1 MPPGVVFLALIE
13 LGLAPPGTNLID
25 LGAHPA
31 QVPPGTSMGGKA
43 HLGEEVLVVQ
53 WTTAAIAVSRV
64 TRVLDG
70 VLWLNQVLPSHLL
83 SPFVF
88 NLRARP

>member
-1 MPPGVVFLALIE
+1 
-13 LGLAPPGTNLID
+13 
-25 LGAHPA
+25 
-31 QVPPGTSMGGKA
+31 MGGKA